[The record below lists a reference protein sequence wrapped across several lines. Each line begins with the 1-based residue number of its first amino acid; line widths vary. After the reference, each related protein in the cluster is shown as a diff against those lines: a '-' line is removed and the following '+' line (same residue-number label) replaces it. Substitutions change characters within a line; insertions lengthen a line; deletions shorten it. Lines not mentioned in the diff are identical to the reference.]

1 MTKFVWLNAVKNT
14 KVEPVVKMLKELFVV
29 FGVPKRLICDRG
41 TAFTSK
47 IFQKLCLDNAIKLVQ
62 NASAT
67 PRANGQVERYN
78 RTILAALKTSIESE
92 VKWDKSIPQIR
103 WSCNNVAND
112 TTGYSAYQLMFGLH
126 GRGMN
131 DAAIVAHLF
140 EKPRLDA
147 AQIREK
153 ASDRIKETQRKAKA
167 RYDRNRV
174 SRKFKSG
181 DLVLVKRKIVT
192 NDGCSKKLLP
202 KYAGPY
208 RVEVVLGNDR
218 YVIVDIEGAQRTQ
231 KSYKGVHPVDHLK
244 SYSNQDL
251 SDISDN
257 TTDEN

>member
-1 MTKFVWLNAVKNT
+1 MHTVHLDHLGPFVRSTTGNSYLIVAIDAFTKFVWLNAVKNT

-126 GRGMN
+126 GR
-131 DAAIVAHLF
+131 
-140 EKPRLDA
+140 
-147 AQIREK
+147 
-153 ASDRIKETQRKAKA
+153 
-167 RYDRNRV
+167 V